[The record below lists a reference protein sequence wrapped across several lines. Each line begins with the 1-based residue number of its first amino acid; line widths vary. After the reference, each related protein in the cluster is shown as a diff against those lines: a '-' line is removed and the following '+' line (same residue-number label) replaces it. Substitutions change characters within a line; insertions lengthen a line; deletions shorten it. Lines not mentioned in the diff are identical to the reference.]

1 MANWLS
7 LGLNLTWLC
16 LEFRVFSHAH
26 QVFDEMLERAF
37 ILVYGQL
44 TYAERWGQLSS
55 VGSENGKYLDMKIV
69 QVLVRSLIANLVV

>member
-1 MANWLS
+1 M
-7 LGLNLTWLC
+7 

-37 ILVYGQL
+37 IRISGQL

-55 VGSENGKYLDMKIV
+55 IGRENDKFVGHEN
-69 QVLVRSLIANLVV
+69 SPSSC